1 LTGGREGF
9 IIGHGTQTPIREG
22 VPSVIIYP
30 IPADSRAK
38 LLSALRSIGADLR
51 SMAYFEPKREIHP
64 LFVPG
69 ADFRAAAFLKQE
81 LLARGGDAVVSRGVI
96 SCEAQKSDV
105 LLLGTPGQLR
115 SLAEKLGALD
125 CWGLPVIRNALKR
138 ALAGMETDSWAMP
151 LDGGRSLHL
160 GRKSLIMGILNL
172 TGDSFYAG
180 SRISDAS
187 AENIVSSAKKMI
199 EDGASIL
206 DLGAESTRPGSLPVP
221 EEEETMRLIPAVKA
235 VRKELPGAVISAD
248 TCKAAVAAEAV
259 KAGADIINDIS
270 GLGFDPALPGT
281 VADSGAL
288 LVLSHIRGTP
298 KDMQINPHYENT
310 VEEILNYFE
319 ARLSMAEKAGIK
331 MEKIIL
337 DPGLGFGKRYEDNL
351 RILKHLDAFRIFGR
365 PLLVGHSRKSFIGKA
380 LGLEKPEDRLEGTLG
395 VTALCA
401 AGGVSLVRVHDVKEN
416 HRVLSILNAVSEVE
430 S

>member
-9 IIGHGTQTPIREG
+9 IIGIGTQTHIREG

-30 IPADSRAK
+30 FSADSRAK

-51 SMAYFEPKREIHP
+51 SMAYFEPKREIRP

-96 SCEAQKSDV
+96 SCEARKSDV
-105 LLLGTPGQLR
+105 LLLGTSGQLR
-115 SLAEKLGALD
+115 SLAEKLCALD
-125 CWGLPVIRNALKR
+125 CWGLPDIRNALKR
-138 ALAGMETDSWAMP
+138 ALAGIETDSWTLP
-151 LDGGRSLHL
+151 LSGGRTLHL
-160 GRKSLIMGILNL
+160 GRKPLIMGILNL

-180 SRISDAS
+180 SRIGDAFG
-187 AENIVSSAKKMI
+187 ETVVPPAKKMF
-199 EDGASIL
+199 EDGASVL

-221 EEEETMRLIPAVKA
+221 EEKEMMHLIPAIRA

-248 TCKAAVAAEAV
+248 TYKAAVAGEAV

-319 ARLSMAEKAGIK
+319 ARLGMAEKAGIK

-351 RILKHLDAFRIFGR
+351 RILKHLNAFRIFGR

-401 AGGVSLVRVHDVKEN
+401 AGGVSLLRVHDVKEN
-416 HRVLSILNAVSEVE
+416 SRVLSILNAVSEVE